1 MILALLPL
9 ASFLFHFILIS
20 LPLTS
25 IHLHPS
31 LPSALLFISCLV
43 PPVAQSSLSHLP
55 PQVLP
60 FIYTPTSLTALLLPY
75 QYLPSVS
82 PPSSAFPPALP
93 QSKRVP
99 PKFIQVIL
107 SKRDRGEHIIILYIS
122 ARVLCNCGESNYKS
136 HNHYQAIDSTVLME
150 VQEGVCSV
158 CWGKTSVR
166 RTWPSECSKGR

>member
-31 LPSALLFISCLV
+31 LTSALLFISCLV

-75 QYLPSVS
+75 QYLPSIS

-99 PKFIQVIL
+99 PKSSSTREIG
-107 SKRDRGEHIIILYIS
+107 GEYIIIMYIS
-122 ARVLCNCGESNYKS
+122 ARALCNCGESNYKS
-136 HNHYQAIDSTVLME
+136 HNQYQAIDSTLLME
-150 VQEGVCSV
+150 V
-158 CWGKTSVR
+158 
-166 RTWPSECSKGR
+166 

>member
-31 LPSALLFISCLV
+31 LPSTLLFISCLV

-60 FIYTPTSLTALLLPY
+60 FIYTPTSLTALLHPH
-75 QYLPSVS
+75 QYLPCIS

-99 PKFIQVIL
+99 SKFIQVIL
-107 SKRDRGEHIIILYIS
+107 NKRDRGEYIIILYIS
-122 ARVLCNCGESNYKS
+122 ARVLCNCGEANYKS
-136 HNHYQAIDSTVLME
+136 HNHYQAIDSTVLR
-150 VQEGVCSV
+150 VLGHGYCAAL
-158 CWGKTSVR
+158 K
-166 RTWPSECSKGR
+166 ECADLGFVVN